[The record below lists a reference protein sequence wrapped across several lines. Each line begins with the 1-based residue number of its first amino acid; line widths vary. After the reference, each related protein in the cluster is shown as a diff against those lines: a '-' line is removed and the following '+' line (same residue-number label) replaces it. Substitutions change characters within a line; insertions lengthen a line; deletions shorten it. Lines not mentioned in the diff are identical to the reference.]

1 MNHESIFDF
10 LKSDVRF
17 LHVYDICVSMEKSII
32 GNSYNASL
40 ILSRT
45 ASELIMKLLINDS
58 DYLFDF
64 YKKNKYCDP
73 IINKRGEYVYIPFS
87 KIFCSYISIYFSK
100 CSFANC
106 ISCTTSTVPR

>member
-64 YKKNKYCDP
+64 YKKDRFGNPK
-73 IINKRGEYVYIPFS
+73 INK
-87 KIFCSYISIYFSK
+87 KIK
-100 CSFANC
+100 KL
-106 ISCTTSTVPR
+106 